1 MSIIINVYMLLVIF
15 MHILINLYLIAIE
28 FHFLTWN
35 TDYGIRLWVIKSN
48 IALSI

>member
-35 TDYGIRLWVIKSN
+35 ILITEYASG
-48 IALSI
+48 